1 MAVGSYV
8 YYCRAYY
15 LVRGGQMST
24 EAEAYEET
32 INTLI
37 DQRDALV
44 EAVKILSEGTNKPKL
59 TEIVEKLFTV
69 LEIELE

>member
-1 MAVGSYV
+1 
-8 YYCRAYY
+8 
-15 LVRGGQMST
+15 MST